1 VTSTANGGIG
11 FAGVLTIAFIAL
23 KLAGFIAWSWLWVL
37 APLWIPTALV
47 LLVLGVI
54 VGVALVR
61 AFAAMRRDLKRR

>member
-1 VTSTANGGIG
+1 MTSTANGGIG